1 MLEALSARI
10 DQAPG
15 FDPEQQPI
23 IDSSAMPFSFEFFR
37 EDFGFSSEGFI
48 LMTCCGLTGYL
59 ATCDNLKL

>member
-37 EDFGFSSEGFI
+37 EDFGFSSEGFN
-48 LMTCCGLTGYL
+48 LDDMLWLNGLPG
-59 ATCDNLKL
+59 NL